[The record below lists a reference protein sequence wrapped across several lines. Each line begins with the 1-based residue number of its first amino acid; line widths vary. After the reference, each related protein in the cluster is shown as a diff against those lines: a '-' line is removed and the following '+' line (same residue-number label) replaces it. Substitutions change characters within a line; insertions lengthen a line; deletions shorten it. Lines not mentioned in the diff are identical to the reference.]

1 MNKMLYHLLLSLY
14 MISCMQLQGMDEKI
28 NEKLIN
34 NLKTLVTVDTN
45 HYLSKQAKNHFDTIL
60 TNLNNLNA
68 NSQMVLNALDILI
81 NLIFDKQ
88 LKDLINDLYN
98 PVSKNDFKQIN
109 EAIKNIIY
117 YLQRPSEDTT
127 ENDKDFKT
135 KLENLYNNITQNQY
149 NYIQAKSRRNWFDF
163 ISLLG
168 KLPINIGDMLEQAKI
183 IEPSIENQEF
193 KNAFADLYTTIQE
206 DRNHLTAINQKID
219 TINFILNR
227 PQAEKTPTQTIETEI
242 DKLISQ
248 AYFSPEMHYYL
259 RKGMG
264 NTWDFQLN
272 LVTGKCINLPTVSQI
287 INATTPDLQTKIQM
301 LQTALQA
308 AHLALFIA
316 ALDTFYNTKEENKS
330 AFFAPNYSTPLSRS
344 AHSVVPSLFSES
356 IDFLMPNIEKNK
368 LDQITRHITN
378 LQQQISLLEGGW
390 TGYLSSKISNT
401 ALSVKSY
408 LGSWFYNQE
417 NFFQPADPTETIPAA
432 NRPGLA
438 LDFDDLNNPRNIQ
451 SVSENML
458 KGIIF
463 NNNYDQRKTPKEK
476 ADLIFQ
482 QCLIAQN
489 DDLATQENAIPFRLT
504 QEKYLYG
511 NHLNADT
518 LLDTIEKLIS
528 NKNNDNPIR
537 GAKRNVDRLQDLIQ
551 TTDRNIQQTDELTA
565 ENAYKLLQK
574 IHKAVQ
580 TAIYINNINS
590 WTGYVIPPKYRSTFD
605 GVIQQ
610 LLSYDQRINTM
621 YRFPQFNPDYKNVED
636 RERMAKNITYGAL
649 LGAGFA
655 TAVIADYLY
664 PNNIARQYGKA
675 VYDAPIVGIP
685 LKLGEKL
692 SADAVD
698 ALKSAD
704 RVVQEYFKLVPSRK
718 FLENPVIEI
727 DKKIV
732 PNIVPDIAKIKPNGN
747 ITIEYPKNK
756 FQENQNNAKN
766 DQGENDTNHKTEET
780 TNKSSISSYAKN
792 VYESLF
798 PVNNASSSQQPGND
812 NKDNDKKIDNT
823 GNNSTNKNL
832 SSNDQQT
839 SGIEDLLDKSLI
851 FLHGNQAIEGKNIN
865 DKLLTISQDIGIGA
879 ATIVGGKTI
888 GKHMSSLK
896 STPASSTNKNIEKI
910 INTQK
915 GMVTPEFVATKN
927 PRELALLE
935 KSQQEAIAV
944 LPSGNTQQTKNIIPN
959 SSINPGP
966 TAPLNIPQQLES
978 QATIIKNKGTE
989 ITNKLSEQMNKVR
1002 KTVEDTKQTLNDIPG
1017 PAKKAG
1023 LVTAAAAGATGLSIY
1038 NELQSD

>member
-1 MNKMLYHLLLSLY
+1 MNTILYHLLLSLC
-14 MISCMQLQGMDEKI
+14 MIGCMQLQGMDKTV
-28 NEKLIN
+28 NEKLIE
-34 NLKTLVTVDTN
+34 NLKILVEQDTN
-45 HYLSKQAKNHFDTIL
+45 HYLSKQAKIHFLEII
-60 TNLNNLNA
+60 TNLGKQQNNLEE
-68 NSQMVLNALDILI
+68 STKLPD
-81 NLIFDKQ
+81 LIFDKQ

-98 PVSKNDFKQIN
+98 PVSKNDFKQIH
-109 EAIKNIIY
+109 EAIENIIY

-135 KLENLYNNITQNQY
+135 KLENLYNNITQNQH
-149 NYIQAKSRRNWFDF
+149 NYIQIKTIRNWAEF
-163 ISLLG
+163 IFILSG
-168 KLPINIGDMLEQAKI
+168 LPINIGDMLEQAKI

-287 INATTPDLQTKIQM
+287 INATTPDLQTKIKM

-316 ALDTFYNTKEENKS
+316 ALDTFYENNQNLTT
-330 AFFAPNYSTPLSRS
+330 FAPNYSTPLSRS

-417 NFFQPADPTETIPAA
+417 NFFQPANPTETIPAI
-432 NRPGLA
+432 NRPALA
-438 LDFDDLNNPRNIQ
+438 LDFKDLDNPRNIQ

-463 NNNYDQRKTPKEK
+463 NNNYDQRKTYKEK
-476 ADLIFQ
+476 ADLLFQ

-489 DDLATQENAIPFRLT
+489 DDLAVQEKAIPFRLT
-504 QEKYLYG
+504 QEKYVYG

-518 LLDTIEKLIS
+518 LLDTIEKLVL
-528 NKNNDNPIR
+528 NDNNNPRRIVEFL
-537 GAKRNVDRLQDLIQ
+537 KDLVQ
-551 TTDRNIQQTDELTA
+551 TTDSNIKETNQLEPKQ
-565 ENAYKLLQK
+565 AYNLLQK

-621 YRFPQFNPDYKNVED
+621 YRFPHFNPNYTNVKY
-636 RERMAKNITYGAL
+636 RESWAKFYTYGAL
-649 LGAGFA
+649 LGAGVA
-655 TAVIADYLY
+655 TALIADYLY
-664 PNNIARQYGKA
+664 PDNTVRQYGKA
-675 VYDAPIVGIP
+675 VYDAPVVGIP
-685 LKLGEKL
+685 FKLGEKL
-692 SADAVD
+692 AAHAVESATD

-704 RVVQEYFKLVPSRK
+704 RVIKDALGLEYELKTIPEGVIKIPVVELDETTKNKK
-718 FLENPVIEI
+718 F
-727 DKKIV
+727 
-732 PNIVPDIAKIKPNGN
+732 VPDIVQIKPKAN
-747 ITIEYPKNK
+747 ITIQDPKDQL
-756 FQENQNNAKN
+756 QEIINNQNNVK
-766 DQGENDTNHKTEET
+766 
-780 TNKSSISSYAKN
+780 
-792 VYESLF
+792 
-798 PVNNASSSQQPGND
+798 
-812 NKDNDKKIDNT
+812 
-823 GNNSTNKNL
+823 
-832 SSNDQQT
+832 NDQQT

-910 INTQK
+910 INTKK

-1002 KTVEDTKQTLNDIPG
+1002 KIVEDTKETLNDIPG